1 MTLFSIFVIRETIS
15 SITFRSN
22 SHLSISFSLQYL
34 IMLLGIVVPKDAKF
48 EESLLAMVI
57 SQRTWTM
64 EMYLEMMHAVIINS
78 IQMMRTLFQC
88 NPPFPDPY

>member
-1 MTLFSIFVIRETIS
+1 
-15 SITFRSN
+15 
-22 SHLSISFSLQYL
+22 
-34 IMLLGIVVPKDAKF
+34 MLLGIVVPKDAKF

-78 IQMMRTLFQC
+78 IQMMRTLFQS